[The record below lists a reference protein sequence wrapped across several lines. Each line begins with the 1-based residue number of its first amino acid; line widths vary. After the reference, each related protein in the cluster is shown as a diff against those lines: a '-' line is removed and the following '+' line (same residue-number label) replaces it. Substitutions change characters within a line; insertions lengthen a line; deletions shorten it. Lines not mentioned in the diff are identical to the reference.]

1 MGTVTIKAPAKINLF
16 LRITGKRPDG
26 YHDLYSLMCP
36 LALYDTLSLVFCGS
50 GISVF
55 CDHPGIPE
63 DSSNLAFCSAERF
76 FDAAFDGNI
85 PPGGGLAIH
94 IEKNIPVGAG
104 LGGGSSDAAAVLTA
118 LNRHFG
124 QPLSPPALMA
134 LGARIGAD
142 IPFFILGVPAL
153 ASGTGDRLSPFPHLT
168 PWTALLVY
176 PNEAVSTAWV
186 YKNLNLRLTKD
197 EKKLS
202 KFHFDGRFFNVDEHL
217 VNDLECVTE
226 KAIPVIKGIKRLLLA
241 HGAAGAM
248 MSGSG
253 STVFGLFAD
262 PERANSAY
270 TALCNNQQSQN
281 WTLYV
286 ADLLI
291 QGPVAT

>member
-1 MGTVTIKAPAKINLF
+1 MDMFCVKAPAKINLF

-36 LALYDTLSLVFCGS
+36 LALYDVLTLTLGGKEV
-50 GISVF
+50 GIV
-55 CDHPGIPE
+55 CDHPGVPE
-63 DSSNLAFCSAERF
+63 DASNLAARSARLFLETMF
-76 FDAAFDGNI
+76 AGNT
-85 PPGGGLAIH
+85 PPVSGLTIH

-118 LNRHFG
+118 LNDHFG
-124 QPLSPPALMA
+124 QPLSTPALMA
-134 LGARIGAD
+134 LAARIGAD
-142 IPFFILGVPAL
+142 VPFFIFGAPAL
-153 ASGTGDRLSPFPHLT
+153 VTGIGDRLDPFPHLT

-176 PNEAVSTAWV
+176 PNEVVSTAWV

-202 KFHFDGRFFNVDEHL
+202 KFNFDGRILNVDEHL
-217 VNDLECVTE
+217 VNDLESVTE
-226 KAIPVIKGIKRLLLA
+226 RAFPVIKRIKRLLLA

-253 STVFGLFAD
+253 STVFGLFANS
-262 PERANSAY
+262 ERAISAR
-270 TALCNNQQSQN
+270 TALCNNQQSKN

-291 QGPVAT
+291 

>member
-1 MGTVTIKAPAKINLF
+1 MDTVIIKAPAKINLF

-26 YHDLYSLMCP
+26 YHDLYSLLCP
-36 LALYDTLSLVFCGS
+36 LALYDTLSLAFGGA
-50 GISVF
+50 GISVS
-55 CDHPGIPE
+55 CSHPGVPE
-63 DSSNLAFCSAERF
+63 DASNLAVRSAERF
-76 FDAAFDGNI
+76 FDAAFDGAI
-85 PPGGGLAIH
+85 PSMGGVIIH
-94 IEKNIPVGAG
+94 IEKKIPLGAG

-118 LNRHFG
+118 LNHHFG
-124 QPLSPPALMA
+124 RPLSPSALMA
-134 LGARIGAD
+134 IGARIGAD
-142 IPFFILGVPAL
+142 VPFFIFGAPAL
-153 ASGTGDRLSPFPHLT
+153 ATGIGDQLDPFPHLT

-176 PNEAVSTAWV
+176 PNEVVSTAWV

-217 VNDLECVTE
+217 VNDLEPVTE
-226 KAIPVIKGIKRLLLA
+226 RALPVIKEIKRLLLA
-241 HGAAGAM
+241 YGAAGAM

-262 PERANSAY
+262 PDRAISAY

-291 QGPVAT
+291 

>member
-1 MGTVTIKAPAKINLF
+1 MEPLRLKAPAKINLF

-26 YHDLYSLMCP
+26 YHDLYTLMCP
-36 LALYDTLSLVFCGS
+36 LALYDILTLCTGGK
-50 GISVF
+50 GIVVV
-55 CDHPGIPE
+55 CDHPGVPQ
-63 DSSNLAFCSAERF
+63 DASNLAAR
-76 FDAAFDGNI
+76 AAHLFLKTVFAGTALPI
-85 PPGGGLAIH
+85 SGLTIH
-94 IEKNIPVGAG
+94 IDKKIPVGAG
-104 LGGGSSDAAAVLTA
+104 LGGGSSDAAAVLMA
-118 LNRHFG
+118 LNDYFG
-124 QPLSPPALMA
+124 QPLALPALA
-134 LGARIGAD
+134 TLGTRLGAD
-142 IPFFILGVPAL
+142 VPFFIRGAPAL
-153 ASGTGDRLSPFPHLT
+153 ATGIGDRLEPFVHLT

-202 KFHFDGRFFNVDEHL
+202 KFHFDGRLFNVNEHL
-217 VNDLECVTE
+217 VNDLEPVTE
-226 KAIPVIKGIKRLLLA
+226 RAFPVIKAIKRMLLA

-262 PERANSAY
+262 PERAISAC
-270 TALCNNQQSQN
+270 TALRDNQQNKN

-291 QGPVAT
+291 

>member
-1 MGTVTIKAPAKINLF
+1 MEPLCVKAPAKINLF
-16 LRITGKRPDG
+16 LRVTGKRPDG

-36 LALYDTLSLVFCGS
+36 LALYDTLTLKVGGR
-50 GISVF
+50 GIGIV
-55 CDHPGIPE
+55 CDHPGVPE
-63 DSSNLAFCSAERF
+63 DASNLAARSARLFLET
-76 FDAAFDGNI
+76 AFGGKL
-85 PPGGGLAIH
+85 PPVSGVTIH

-118 LNRHFG
+118 LNDYCG
-124 QPLSPPALMA
+124 QPLSTPALMG

-142 IPFFILGVPAL
+142 VPFFIFGSPAL
-153 ASGTGDRLSPFPHLT
+153 ATGIGDRLDPFPHLT

-176 PNEAVSTAWV
+176 PNEVVSTAWV

-202 KFHFDGRFFNVDEHL
+202 RFHFDGRFFNVDEHL
-217 VNDLECVTE
+217 VNDLEAVTE
-226 KAIPVIKGIKRLLLA
+226 RAFPVIKRIKRLLLA

-253 STVFGLFAD
+253 STVFGLFAS
-262 PERANSAY
+262 PEQAISARKV
-270 TALCNNQQSQN
+270 LIHNQQSQN
-281 WTLYV
+281 WAFYL

-291 QGPVAT
+291 

>member
-1 MGTVTIKAPAKINLF
+1 MEPICVKAPAKINLF

-36 LALYDTLSLVFCGS
+36 LALYDILTLDIGGRRIGV
-50 GISVF
+50 V
-55 CDHPGIPE
+55 CDHPDVPE
-63 DSSNLAFCSAERF
+63 DASNLAARSARLFLET
-76 FDAAFDGNI
+76 AFADHMH
-85 PPGGGLAIH
+85 PVSGLTIH

-118 LNRHFG
+118 LNDHFG
-124 QPLSPPALMA
+124 YPLSTPALMA
-134 LGARIGAD
+134 MGARIGAD
-142 IPFFILGVPAL
+142 VPFFIFGAPAL
-153 ASGTGDRLSPFPHLT
+153 ATGIGDRLDPFPHLR

-176 PNEAVSTAWV
+176 PNEVVSTAWV

-202 KFHFDGRFFNVDEHL
+202 KFNFDGRLFNVDEHL
-217 VNDLECVTE
+217 VNDLEGVTE
-226 KAIPVIKGIKRLLLA
+226 RAFPVIKRIKRLLLA
-241 HGAAGAM
+241 RGAAGAM

-253 STVFGLFAD
+253 SSVFGLFAT
-262 PERANSAY
+262 PERAVLAY
-270 TALCNNQQSQN
+270 TALCDNQQSKN

-291 QGPVAT
+291 

>member
-1 MGTVTIKAPAKINLF
+1 MDTVTIHTPAKINLF
-16 LRITGKRPDG
+16 LRVIGKRPDG

-36 LALYDTLSLVFCGS
+36 VALYDTLSLDFGVS
-50 GISVF
+50 GISVT
-55 CDHPGIPE
+55 CDHPGVPQ
-63 DSSNLAFCSAERF
+63 DASNLAIRSVRLFL
-76 FDAAFDGNI
+76 DAVFAGRC
-85 PPGGGLAIH
+85 PPGFGLSIH
-94 IEKNIPVGAG
+94 IEKKIPVGAG
-104 LGGGSSDAAAVLTA
+104 LGGGSSNAAAVLSA
-118 LNRHFG
+118 LNHYFG
-124 QPLSPPALMA
+124 QPLSTPALMA

-142 IPFFILGVPAL
+142 VPFFIFGRPAL
-153 ASGTGDRLSPFPHLT
+153 AGGIGDRLDPFPHLA

-217 VNDLECVTE
+217 VNDLEAVTE
-226 KAIPVIKGIKRLLLA
+226 RALPVVNEIKRLLLA

-262 PERANSAY
+262 TARAVSAR
-270 TALCNNQQSQN
+270 TALCNNQRYQN

-291 QGPVAT
+291 